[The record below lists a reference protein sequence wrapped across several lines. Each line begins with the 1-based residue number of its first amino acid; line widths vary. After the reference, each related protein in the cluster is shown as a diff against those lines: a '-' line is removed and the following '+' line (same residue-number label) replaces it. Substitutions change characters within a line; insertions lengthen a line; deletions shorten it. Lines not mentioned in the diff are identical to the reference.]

1 MRTVAQKA
9 ARLQQLLPLLICP
22 LCQGHLTHHDR
33 ELVCEACHTHYPI
46 LKGVPILLSPEM
58 RAQGLGR
65 ELGADEQVSMH
76 PYSPASEA
84 LIAEHPQGWV
94 LDLGAGGKHIE
105 HNNVV
110 QVDVF
115 CFPMVDVVASAD
127 ALPFK
132 ANAFDAVIS
141 QAVFE
146 HLQYPEV
153 AASEIWRILKANGIA
168 KIDTAFLQ
176 PEHAYPHHYF
186 NATEAG
192 LKHWFRD
199 FDVQWSGVEFY
210 QHPKWALVWF
220 LSVYFAGLHDKDR
233 LLVETLTLSECVA
246 MLSRAS
252 KGESTHAD
260 QTYLQAMDGLVPETV
275 RKLAAGV
282 SVKAIKQAG
291 VPGIHRRGH
300 THHNAHAELEHRLKV
315 QAQHIQDHQN
325 YKKTRAEIDLISSD
339 STRFLLHEYELNRQD
354 LLLAPGVVFPI
365 MYVVMREL
373 RQRVPLSWWEKGR
386 AMYREWTKPP
396 PTPPMDTLVIPKTAL
411 AFWNTPTTP
420 PTLLNQFFSLTRQ
433 THGDWVYFLQQD
445 ASHSSTM
452 KRLMWELAQR
462 DARVHVL
469 SAEVIRSHLS
479 SIPSIALSPETV
491 LAFDAVLEFVTL
503 LQHSPDVQHV
513 TADIE
518 QWNETR
524 QEPMRCWGQHAFDE
538 QDKGLDLHPENNMQ
552 VLLNKR
558 PSASSP
564 LHQHLK
570 KQAHIPKV
578 LYRLI
583 PFAIS

>member
-9 ARLQQLLPLLICP
+9 ARLQQLLPILICP
-22 LCQGHLTHHDR
+22 ICQGSLAHHDN
-33 ELVCEACHTHYPI
+33 ELVCNACHTHYPI
-46 LKGVPILLSPEM
+46 HQGVPILLSPEM

-65 ELGADEQVSMH
+65 ELGAEEQVSMH

-84 LIAEHPQGWV
+84 LIAEHSHGWV

-105 HNNVV
+105 HTNVV

-115 CFPMVDVVASAD
+115 CFPMVDIVASAD

-146 HLQYPEV
+146 HLQYPEA
-153 AASEIWRILKANGIA
+153 AASEIWRILKPNGTA

-233 LLVETLTLSECVA
+233 LVVETLTLAECVA

-291 VPGIHRRGH
+291 VPGIDRRDHAHH
-300 THHNAHAELEHRLKV
+300 TAHSELEHRLKV
-315 QAQHIQDHQN
+315 QAQHIQEHQD
-325 YKKTRAEIDLISSD
+325 YKKTTDEINLLSNDR
-339 STRFLLHEYELNRQD
+339 TRFLVHEYELNRQD
-354 LLLAPGVVFPI
+354 LLLAPGFVFPI

-373 RQRVPLSWWEKGR
+373 RQRVPPAWWEKSR
-386 AMYREWTKPP
+386 AMYRQWRRPSHSP
-396 PTPPMDTLVIPKTAL
+396 QMDTLVIPKTAL
-411 AFWNTPTTP
+411 TFWSTPKAP
-420 PTLLNQFFSLTRQ
+420 ATLLNQFFSLVRQ
-433 THGDWVYFLQQD
+433 THGDWVYLLQQE
-445 ASHSSTM
+445 ASHSSSM

-462 DARVHVL
+462 DARVHVV
-469 SAEVIRSHLS
+469 SADVIGSHLS
-479 SIPSIALSPETV
+479 STASIRLSTETV
-491 LAFDAVLEFVTL
+491 LAFDAVFEFVTL

-518 QWNETR
+518 KWHQTKPHN
-524 QEPMRCWGQHAFDE
+524 MRCWAQAFEE
-538 QDKGLDLHPENNMQ
+538 QDKGVDLHQENKMQ

-558 PSASSP
+558 PCASSP

-583 PFAIS
+583 PFASS